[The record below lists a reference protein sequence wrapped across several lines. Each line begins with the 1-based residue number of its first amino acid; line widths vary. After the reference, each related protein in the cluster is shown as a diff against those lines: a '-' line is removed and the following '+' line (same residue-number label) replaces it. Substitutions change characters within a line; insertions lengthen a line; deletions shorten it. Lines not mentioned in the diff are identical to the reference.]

1 MQVEVLEVEAT
12 LSDRLRTYWKGSRE
26 DTDTGGASTLGGPDS
41 VTRGAVIKGTARI
54 PLEKLL
60 VTPNKPRQAIWQLH
74 AEGTAEGGRGMLSVG
89 HTALETVWLPACTRP
104 REQ

>member
-12 LSDRLRTYWKGSRE
+12 LSDRFRTYWKGSRE
-26 DTDTGGASTLGGPDS
+26 DMDARGASTLGGPDIM
-41 VTRGAVIKGTARI
+41 TRGAVVKGTARI

-74 AEGTAEGGRGMLSVG
+74 AEVATEGGHGMLPVG
-89 HTALETVWLPACTRP
+89 HTALETAWLPACTRP